1 MNSSLQRAFAIAA
14 VVVSGVL
21 LGACGK
27 TVIDEKKAADS
38 VKSTLEN
45 SDGRITF
52 NKSDLHQAG

>member
-1 MNSSLQRAFAIAA
+1 M
-14 VVVSGVL
+14 VVSGVL